1 MEARLSEDVIGYET
15 LMQDALR
22 SVVRTALQTAA
33 GSSGPPGQHH
43 FYLTFRTKAP
53 GVILSDQL
61 AQRFPEE
68 MTIVLEHQYWDLE
81 VYQDRFR
88 VVLKFGG
95 LPQGV
100 VVPFSA
106 MTRFY
111 DPSVRFGLQFEAKD
125 AVAEPPAQSTAP
137 EPEAASGA
145 VVSID
150 AFRRK

>member
-1 MEARLSEDVIGYET
+1 MSNDVIGYES

-22 SVVRTALQTAA
+22 SVVRAALQTAA
-33 GSSGPPGQHH
+33 GSNGLPGQHH

-53 GVILSDQL
+53 GVVLSDQL
-61 AQRFPEE
+61 AQRFPDE

-111 DPSVRFGLQFEAKD
+111 DPSVRFGLQFETKENAGD
-125 AVAEPPAQSTAP
+125 VPVEASPP
-137 EPEAASGA
+137 EPAAQSGA

>member
-1 MEARLSEDVIGYET
+1 MSDDVIGYET

-33 GSSGPPGQHH
+33 GSNGLPGRHH

-53 GVILSDQL
+53 GVVLSDQL

-100 VVPFSA
+100 VVPFAA

-111 DPSVRFGLQFEAKD
+111 DPSVRFGLQFETKD
-125 AVAEPPAQSTAP
+125 GSEVAIVEANAPAPAP
-137 EPEAASGA
+137 TSGA

>member
-1 MEARLSEDVIGYET
+1 
-15 LMQDALR
+15 MQDALR
-22 SVVRTALQTAA
+22 SVVRAALQTAA
-33 GSSGPPGQHH
+33 GSNGLPGSHH

-53 GVILSDQL
+53 GVVLSDQL
-61 AQRFPEE
+61 AQRFPDE

-106 MTRFY
+106 LTRFY
-111 DPSVRFGLQFEAKD
+111 DPSVRFGLQFETKD
-125 AVAEPPAQSTAP
+125 GAEPAKQEIPDPVPQNLT
-137 EPEAASGA
+137 GA

>member
-1 MEARLSEDVIGYET
+1 MEAKLSDDVIGYEA

-22 SVVRTALQTAA
+22 SVVRSALQTAA
-33 GSSGPPGQHH
+33 GSNGLPGRHH

-53 GVILSDQL
+53 GVVLSDQL

-95 LPQGV
+95 MPQGV
-100 VVPFSA
+100 IVPFAA

-111 DPSVRFGLQFEAKD
+111 DPSVRFGLQFDTKEA
-125 AVAEPPAQSTAP
+125 AEPTAIEPSAPAPVAQ
-137 EPEAASGA
+137 SGA

>member
-1 MEARLSEDVIGYET
+1 MGNDVIGYEA

-22 SVVRTALQTAA
+22 SVVRAALQTAA
-33 GSSGPPGQHH
+33 GSNGLPGGHH

-53 GVILSDQL
+53 GVVLSDQL
-61 AQRFPEE
+61 AQRFPDE

-111 DPSVRFGLQFEAKD
+111 DPSVRFGLQFETKD
-125 AVAEPPAQSTAP
+125 GAEPVAQEITDPAPQNLT
-137 EPEAASGA
+137 GA

>member
-1 MEARLSEDVIGYET
+1 MEARVGNDVIGYEA

-22 SVVRTALQTAA
+22 SVVRAALQTAA
-33 GSSGPPGQHH
+33 GSNGLPGSHH

-53 GVILSDQL
+53 GVVLSDQL
-61 AQRFPEE
+61 AQRFPDE

-106 MTRFY
+106 LTRFY
-111 DPSVRFGLQFEAKD
+111 DPSVRFGLQFETKD
-125 AVAEPPAQSTAP
+125 GAEPAKQEIPDPVPQNLT
-137 EPEAASGA
+137 GA

>member
-1 MEARLSEDVIGYET
+1 
-15 LMQDALR
+15 MQDALR
-22 SVVRTALQTAA
+22 SVVRAALQTAA
-33 GSSGPPGQHH
+33 GSNGLPGGHH

-53 GVILSDQL
+53 GVVLSDQL
-61 AQRFPEE
+61 AQRFPDE

-111 DPSVRFGLQFEAKD
+111 DPSVRFGLQFETKD
-125 AVAEPPAQSTAP
+125 GAEPVAQEITDPAPQNLT
-137 EPEAASGA
+137 GA